1 MEEGNNIMAV
11 GKKIVNVYV
20 EWVDL
25 FEKLTDEEAGRL
37 IKHFFR
43 YINDQH
49 PEAPDRI
56 TDIAF
61 EPIKKQLQRDLSK
74 WEAIRDRNVL
84 NGQKGG
90 RPQKQN
96 PKNPVGLIGLKNN
109 PKKPVEV
116 EVEVEV
122 EVKKKTPLPP
132 MGEVL
137 PKIQNSIDFSGDIN
151 MTEFYP
157 FDEFWSD
164 YDKKVGDK
172 EKLRRKW
179 NKLSLAD
186 RRLIKAFIP
195 LYKRSEP
202 NKKYRKNPETFLNN
216 KSWNDEL
223 VDHDVH
229 RHPSTTSLKNNIY
242 EQF

>member
-1 MEEGNNIMAV
+1 MGGGNNAMAV

-90 RPQKQN
+90 RPHKIN
-96 PKNPVGLIGLKNN
+96 PNNPVGLIGLKNN

-116 EVEVEV
+116 EVEVED
-122 EVKKKTPLPP
+122 KKNTPKPP
-132 MGEVL
+132 TGGVC
-137 PKIQNSIDFSGDIN
+137 QASSGSDDD
-151 MTEFYP
+151 EFYP
-157 FDEFWSD
+157 FDEFWAD

-179 NKLSLAD
+179 NKLSLSD

-195 LYKRSEP
+195 RYKQAEP
-202 NKKYRKNPETFLNN
+202 SKRYRKNPETFLNN

-223 VDHDVH
+223 VVHDVQ
-229 RHPSTTSLKNNIY
+229 RHPSTTSLKNNIH